1 VRRETSKWPRLS
13 IQVQAE
19 LKGLSLLIHVRLH
32 HASVSLTTQYPVAA
46 TLASGL
52 QHGFAWL
59 TNHAFHCDITLEVRN
74 DGPAI
79 RLASICWLNNE
90 PYLMLI
96 LRCVSHRILYFPDLD
111 ILLL

>member
-1 VRRETSKWPRLS
+1 M
-13 IQVQAE
+13 QVQAE
-19 LKGLSLLIHVRLH
+19 VKGLSLPIHIRLH

-79 RLASICWLNNE
+79 RLAGIYWLNNE
-90 PYLMLI
+90 PYLMLT
-96 LRCVSHRILYFPDLD
+96 LKCVSHKILYFPDLD
-111 ILLL
+111 ILPL